1 MIPIKDN
8 GGLFRDEG
16 TNAVLNCNDSEYNEY
31 IKLKNKKLNEKQ
43 ELDSIKSD
51 IEEIKSALKIIIEK
65 INN

>member
-8 GGLFRDEG
+8 GGLFRDEN
-16 TNAVLNCNDSEYNEY
+16 TNAVLNCNDNEY
-31 IKLKNKKLNEKQ
+31 ENYVKLKNKKLTEK
-43 ELDSIKSD
+43 EEIASMKSD

>member
-8 GGLFRDEG
+8 GGLFRDEK
-16 TNAVLNCNDSEYNEY
+16 TNAVLNCNDNEY
-31 IKLKNKKLNEKQ
+31 ENYVKLKNKKLTEK
-43 ELDSIKSD
+43 EEIASMKSD

>member
-8 GGLFRDEG
+8 GGLFRDEK
-16 TNAVLNCNDSEYNEY
+16 TNAVLNCNDKEYNDY
-31 IKLKNKKLNEKQ
+31 IKLKNKKLTEK
-43 ELDSIKSD
+43 EEIDSLKSD